1 LGHFTGT
8 LCDIPYE
15 NCADGSQC
23 FYGGVCREK
32 EGTIPIYYCECP
44 PTHGGVGCQDEIL
57 SVEINEEK
65 RQVRT
70 NAAVSLKYI
79 SLGIVIA
86 ITTFFGVGLIMMRR
100 RRKKNERRY
109 HAIQASDDFRDGI
122 EARNL
127 NKKQEHWRNVV

>member
-1 LGHFTGT
+1 
-8 LCDIPYE
+8 
-15 NCADGSQC
+15 
-23 FYGGVCREK
+23 
-32 EGTIPIYYCECP
+32 
-44 PTHGGVGCQDEIL
+44 VGCQDEIL

-127 NKKQEHWRNVV
+127 NKKQEQWRNVV